1 MIIQFPNNKIS
12 KIRNLLTKT
21 ENLVTS
27 LNDAKTFFLHCSTK
41 QEFYRCL
48 KNCQEII
55 EELNYAISSNNSG
68 IVSDDD
74 MSFYDV
80 YVNGMQITVNSIN
93 VHVKHFF

>member
-1 MIIQFPNNKIS
+1 
-12 KIRNLLTKT
+12 
-21 ENLVTS
+21 
-27 LNDAKTFFLHCSTK
+27 
-41 QEFYRCL
+41 L